1 MDELYREEE
10 INNILR
16 ERAGISENLRSTTID
31 TSTAILETVKELR
44 NQVVLKSEVR
54 SLTREINKIAKD
66 NYSLGIS
73 DLGTQKTLLAL
84 QKDQAKLNK
93 KINENKKLQETLS
106 QRINTLQGKE
116 KEAAVD
122 LLLSLEAQTGEILE
136 LQKGLRDVEVLSRKI
151 QNNIIGTKL
160 RGISD
165 FLKSI
170 PGLSSFSKPFQE
182 ASDNITKAAIE
193 AEKENVA
200 LQNIYNNQETLN
212 NDYLEYLDSKYKELG
227 ISDALGINQEESE
240 KQGRK
245 IFKLTKDAAFAR
257 LKEKKILD
265 KIIEGNKTNVVIQNE
280 SLKVLNKFGTTL
292 LSGIVAKSFIEL
304 DKAQVD
310 FARQT
315 GMNIAGIDTLNNSL
329 ATSADYIKTATELTK
344 QFGFNTAFAF
354 DQVNI
359 LQAAE
364 LVELTGISAENAAN
378 LALYSQTTGTS
389 LDTNLDTIVAQ
400 VGQLN
405 IVNKSA
411 VNYTEILNDIG
422 NISKATALTF
432 QGNTVEIAKAAQ
444 NARIL
449 GLNLQQVDKI
459 AAGLL
464 DIESSIAAE
473 FEAEVITGK
482 QLNLERARFF
492 ALTNDLTGLTE
503 ELAKNEEIINKFA
516 TGNRIEQE
524 AIAGAL
530 NMSRDEMADMIF
542 QQRLQLGITDE
553 QARLT
558 AGLSQQDFERL
569 VLQEKLSKSLT
580 KVGDSL
586 ATLIYPPIALIAE
599 LMPAITVGMMAFAAV
614 KLGGLL
620 AGLGRTLAM
629 MAGIKAIA
637 TPGAFLIG
645 LTAAA
650 TGLSVLYGLSNSFGN
665 KIAKTGDAII
675 PAGKGPILST
685 REGGLIQGTA
695 NDDVIMAPGISNIV
709 NAQRERNINTTVTL
723 SQEDIR
729 ALAKAMKDGA
739 MEGSKQGTSQAQI
752 NLDGGRV
759 SNRLQPSLAVN
770 TRKYSI

>member
-723 SQEDIR
+723 SQGDIR